1 MYFSER
7 RVYTTITKLALGPAA
22 CCEVVKKRKKTRFC
36 NMQCH
41 VCSII
46 LGYYSTK
53 HSDWARY
60 SVGLGLFKLAF
71 PTGRDSASFWDKGTE
86 VPSLSWDKRT
96 IRQAENLT
104 KRQVGTGQPV
114 KIRDGMLDEILK
126 ACPVPYWPVQRNK
139 MGQSRKVSSKMG
151 KRCYQI

>member
-1 MYFSER
+1 M
-7 RVYTTITKLALGPAA
+7 
-22 CCEVVKKRKKTRFC
+22 
-36 NMQCH
+36 
-41 VCSII
+41 
-46 LGYYSTK
+46 

-114 KIRDGMLDEILK
+114 KIQDGILDEILK
-126 ACPVPYWPVQRNK
+126 ACPVPY
-139 MGQSRKVSSKMG
+139 
-151 KRCYQI
+151 